1 MVYPRGYN
9 QFGRRAMHKLLIL
22 IEPSINWQTFEELW
36 PDFLHL
42 AESMPGL
49 RREATSRIDTT
60 LFGNYPVTFIHELYF
75 DSLDDASQA
84 LSSPEGRAAGK
95 LLQEMTQGRVN
106 LFFADH
112 KEDALENILKFKRS
126 AQPDE

>member
-1 MVYPRGYN
+1 
-9 QFGRRAMHKLLIL
+9 MHKLLIL
-22 IEPSINWQTFEELW
+22 IEPSVNWQTFEELW

-49 RREATSRIDTT
+49 RREATSRIETA

-75 DSLDDASQA
+75 DSLDDAGQA

-112 KEDALENILKFKRS
+112 KEDLVENILKYKKS
-126 AQPDE
+126 AQTDE

>member
-1 MVYPRGYN
+1 
-9 QFGRRAMHKLLIL
+9 MHKLLIL
-22 IEPSINWQTFEELW
+22 IEPSIDWQKFEEAW

-75 DSLDDASQA
+75 ESLDDASQA

-112 KEDALENILKFKRS
+112 KEDLVENILKHKKPV
-126 AQPDE
+126 QLED

>member
-1 MVYPRGYN
+1 MFTPIFLRVFSC
-9 QFGRRAMHKLLIL
+9 FGRR
-22 IEPSINWQTFEELW
+22 TFCSPPLGW
-36 PDFLHL
+36 
-42 AESMPGL
+42 PGL
-49 RREATSRIDTT
+49 RREATSRVDTI

-75 DSLDDASQA
+75 DSLDDAGQA

-112 KEDALENILKFKRS
+112 KVDVIENILKYKKS
-126 AQPDE
+126 AQTDE